1 MVLMM
6 ANILMTIWHQLYSSI
21 DNVTQVN
28 SEHGLLDIH
37 LIIFFWG
44 LGDFLLNSQQFSAP

>member
-21 DNVTQVN
+21 ENVTQVN
-28 SEHGLLDIH
+28 SEHRRARLTFISS
-37 LIIFFWG
+37 FSS
-44 LGDFLLNSQQFSAP
+44 GDWVTFC

>member
-6 ANILMTIWHQLYSSI
+6 ANVLMTIWHQLYSSI

-28 SEHGLLDIH
+28 SEHGPLDIH

-44 LGDFLLNSQQFSAP
+44 LGDFLLNTQQFSAP